1 MLNRYPVWK
10 YLLLIALIL
19 VGLLY
24 AAPNLFGADPV
35 VQISAKNSATIQPQ
49 TVVRVQT
56 LLAQQHI
63 PYLSL
68 QQEKGS
74 LFVRFATPE
83 SQLSARDAIKAF
95 LGDDYIVAI
104 NLMPRTPAWLQDL
117 GANPMKLGL
126 DLRGGVNFLLSVD
139 TNAVI
144 KARQEADVT
153 NMAAELRQ
161 ENIRYAG
168 VVRNVGEQIGKPA
181 IAFRD
186 ADSQAKAKDRL
197 SSHFPDYTFTTVE
210 SEGQFYLI
218 PAMTPLA
225 QTNLTN
231 YAVDQNIT
239 ILSNRV
245 NELGVSEAVVQRQ
258 GQNQISVDLP
268 GIQDTTRAKDLIGKV
283 ATLRFQLVDM
293 EGNVQA
299 AVAGSVPLGDRLYY
313 YENMPVLLKNQV
325 VLTGGSIT
333 YATAGIGEN
342 GRPNVNIRL
351 GGGGESLFSR
361 ITAENVGKSL
371 AVVYVES
378 TPQTTI
384 VNGKPQVIQKQSE
397 RVINVAEIKGPLG
410 NNFEISNLSDSN
422 YAQNLALLLRSGA
435 LVAPVAV
442 IQERTVG
449 PTLGAANIQKG
460 LLSLVI
466 GTLAVMVFMIC
477 YYHLF
482 GLIAD
487 LALLLNIVFIVALL
501 SILGGTLTLPG
512 IAGIVLTVGISV
524 DANVLINERIR
535 EELRLG
541 SSPQASIFT
550 GYDRAFA
557 TIIDANV
564 TTLIVT
570 LILFALGSGVV
581 KSFAITL
588 TLGILTSL
596 VTAIFFTRALVNL
609 IYGSR
614 SVKRLSIGMKIKG

>member
-1 MLNRYPVWK
+1 MPNRYPLWK
-10 YLLLIALIL
+10 YLLLVVLIFL
-19 VGLLY
+19 GLLY
-24 AAPNLFGADPV
+24 AAPNLFGEDPA
-35 VQISAKNSATIQPQ
+35 VQVSTKNSTPIQAQTISS
-49 TVVRVQT
+49 VQS
-56 LLAQQHI
+56 LLLQQHT

-68 QQEKGS
+68 QQEQGS
-74 LFVRFATPE
+74 LFVRFTTPDA
-83 SQLSARDAIKAF
+83 QLRARDLIKTA
-95 LGDDYIVAI
+95 LGDEYIVAL
-104 NLMPRTPAWLQDL
+104 NLAPRTPKWLRAL

-139 TNAVI
+139 TDAVI
-144 KARQEADVT
+144 KARQEADIT
-153 NMAAELRQ
+153 NMTSELRQ
-161 ENIRYAG
+161 ESIRYAG
-168 VVRNVGEQIGKPA
+168 IARQAGKPA

-186 ADSQAKAKDRL
+186 ADSQDKAKDRL
-197 SSHFPDYTFTTVE
+197 SSHFPDYTFTA
-210 SEGQFYLI
+210 SQAEGQFYLI
-218 PAMTPLA
+218 PAMTELA
-225 QTNLTN
+225 KTNITN

-239 ILSNRV
+239 ILNNRV

-258 GQNQISVDLP
+258 GQDQISVDLP
-268 GIQDTTRAKDLIGKV
+268 GILDTTRAKDIIGKT

-293 EGNVQA
+293 EGNVQSA
-299 AVAGSVPLGDRLYY
+299 LAGLVPLGDRLYR
-313 YENMPVLLKNQV
+313 YENLPVLLKNQV
-325 VLTGGSIT
+325 ILTGGSIT
-333 YATAGIGEN
+333 YATAGVGEN
-342 GRPNVNIRL
+342 GRPNVAIRL

-361 ITAENVGKSL
+361 VSAENVGKSI

-378 TPQTTI
+378 IPQTTL
-384 VNGKPQVIQKQSE
+384 VNGKPQVIQKQTE

-410 NNFEISNLSDSN
+410 NNFEISNLSDSK

-466 GTLAVMVFMIC
+466 GTIAVMIFMIC
-477 YYHLF
+477 YYRLF

-487 LALLLNIVFIVALL
+487 LALLLNIVFIIALL
-501 SILGGTLTLPG
+501 SLLGGTLTLPG

-541 SSPQASIFT
+541 SSPQASIYT

-609 IYGSR
+609 IYGGR
-614 SVKRLSIGMKIKG
+614 SVKRLSIGIKVKAKS